1 MTWDSKKLIAAISA
15 NAGIISNNSDFIFL
29 PLFDTASNI
38 GVGNDGQGR
47 TVLVLPG
54 QQDVIAFQTEFAE
67 FDPWVD
73 LTLAESGEQLQGAA
87 VLRCDIKKG
96 DFSTIEAAAA
106 IFLGIIDLQKIFGN
120 CGKAIWQM
128 KALFEN
134 RLLVSISDA
143 KITGLI
149 GEILTILSAS
159 NSNIAIKF
167 WHSDIDDKFDFS
179 GSKFRLE
186 VKSTVTQ
193 TRIHNFS
200 SFQLPG
206 NEKTYVASLLINKV
220 ESGTS
225 FADVFDLLI
234 SKLDVTNQQKASEI
248 VLKTLGV
255 PAGWCVSAGLPPP
268 APVPVAYPNHSP
280 RPPPSFPS
288 ACPTAN
294 FLRVTSEIY
303 GRSGTVCPDQSDS
316 VTLQATLALAPRL

>member
-1 MTWDSKKLIAAISA
+1 MTWDSKKLIAVISA
-15 NAGIISNNSDFIFL
+15 NAGVVDNNSDFIFL
-29 PLFDTASNI
+29 PLFDTDAII

-54 QQDVIAFQTEFAE
+54 QRDVLAFQTEFAE

-87 VLRCDIKKG
+87 VLRCHIKKS

-134 RLLVSISDA
+134 GLQLSISDA
-143 KITGLI
+143 KVTGLL

-167 WHSDIDDKFDFS
+167 WHSDVDDKYDFS
-179 GSKFRLE
+179 GSNFRLE
-186 VKSTVTQ
+186 VKSTITQ

-220 ESGTS
+220 ESGSS
-225 FADVFDLLI
+225 FADVFDQLI
-234 SKLDVTNQQKASEI
+234 SKLEVVNQEKASDI

-255 PAGWCVSAGLPPP
+255 PAGFLTNYQVDLSNSLNSIQIYEANIIPTPSLPNGVISADWRASLELI
-268 APVPVAYPNHSP
+268 APVS
-280 RPPPSFPS
+280 
-288 ACPTAN
+288 
-294 FLRVTSEIY
+294 L
-303 GRSGTVCPDQSDS
+303 S
-316 VTLQATLALAPRL
+316 VDALFV